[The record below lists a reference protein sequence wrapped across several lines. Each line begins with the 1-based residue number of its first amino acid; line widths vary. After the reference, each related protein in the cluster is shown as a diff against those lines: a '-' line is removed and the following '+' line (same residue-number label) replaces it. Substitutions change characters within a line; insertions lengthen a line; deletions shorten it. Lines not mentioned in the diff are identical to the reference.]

1 MFSHSAFVTTLATTA
16 RFPMRERR
24 PLWGRPV
31 FCQSSCRGPN
41 SIIRRRWPPIMAWA
55 AVSLLLV
62 ARRAPPYDAGNQRHL
77 SMIPSSTFPLGQAD
91 APRPSASST
100 KLTLLHHG
108 ADGHCRGMGIQF
120 TRAWRREGYIRG
132 SNRVQRL
139 PATPLLTCLTRA
151 IACNI
156 RSMVGVIIT
165 KVFGSIG
172 RHDLAR
178 QHLASI
184 AAGRE
189 VCLRR
194 SPFGGQYACCV
205 SQVSGGF
212 GCIDGNS
219 YGRNLTGSVPPAL
232 GDARRH
238 FMASSHLAAR
248 SWDLCPTLDF
258 DSPSLAR

>member
-1 MFSHSAFVTTLATTA
+1 
-16 RFPMRERR
+16 MR
-24 PLWGRPV
+24 
-31 FCQSSCRGPN
+31 
-41 SIIRRRWPPIMAWA
+41 
-55 AVSLLLV
+55 
-62 ARRAPPYDAGNQRHL
+62 
-77 SMIPSSTFPLGQAD
+77 LGQARHRRNSRCCTTVRT
-91 APRPSASST
+91 AIVGGWEFS
-100 KLTLLHHG
+100 
-108 ADGHCRGMGIQF
+108 F
-120 TRAWRREGYIRG
+120 TRVWRREGYICG

-139 PATPLLTCLTRA
+139 PAAPLLTCLTRA

-165 KVFGSIG
+165 KVFGSVG

-194 SPFGGQYACCV
+194 SPFGGQYACGV

-219 YGRNLTGSVPPAL
+219 YERNLTGSVPPAL

-238 FMASSHLAAR
+238 FMAPSLAAR
-248 SWDLCPTLDF
+248 SWCLCPARDF
-258 DSPSLAR
+258 DRPSLAR